1 MQGNKDQG
9 PNSSDQDTQGVKPE
23 KDAEARARALRTD
36 DRPDA
41 AAPDQTV
48 EDIVGW
54 SVDEPVRPEGTSR
67 SQDAAN
73 EVAPPQ
79 QPGERPDALDAPASH
94 GSAPS
99 GRNADPVS
107 RSAIGEDVPTAGSG
121 GDMAP
126 SAIAPGRAFHVL
138 PAGAVQ
144 SNVPITASNGTDRF
158 ASVAGATGPGNP
170 ASSSGGSAGGGGAPI
185 SIPHIG
191 GTLSGVAIEDNPAAV
206 GGLLSIGS
214 SGAQWQV
221 LNPNS
226 PYGHLQIDGSGHWS
240 FALDNGDPRVQ
251 QLAAGQ
257 SLVESFTVV
266 ATDSQ
271 GLSTTATLS
280 VTIEG
285 TNDAPQVTGG
295 SISAGAV
302 SEDATVSAVTG
313 QLLATDIDH
322 NAQLAWSVDA
332 HDGTYGSITIDP
344 ATGQWTYLLDNGRAA
359 TDALPTGQTVT
370 DTFTATV
377 TDENGATATRQI
389 VVTVTGTNDAPVL
402 AVVPP
407 RILSEGGAVY
417 SSVLPAHDPDTGAV
431 LTFSTPAPVPGFT
444 LNPDGSF
451 TFDPAHPAYEHLA
464 PGESQLVSLPVT
476 VTDGQGGRDVQALQF
491 TVTGTNDAPI
501 MVPEPAR
508 HLLEGGSVYRGV
520 FSAVDP
526 DHGDH
531 FSFSTT
537 AHVPGFQLNAD
548 GSFSFDPKD
557 PAFDGLAFGEPRVLR
572 IPVTVTDSHGGT
584 DSQTLELTVMGT
596 NDRPMLSVGQP
607 QTVLEGDAAIHGQLT
622 ASDPDAG
629 DVLVYSMGSAV
640 PGFTLNPD
648 GTYSFDPD
656 NPAYNHL
663 ADGEPAILRIPV
675 TVTDAHGD
683 SDTQILEIGIT
694 GTNDV
699 PSVIGIDH
707 SIGAPGG
714 ASGNIL
720 TQGKLAAM
728 DLDRG
733 ESGFQPQVLAGTYGV
748 LAISGDGS
756 WTYTADASQTAVA
769 SLPQGGF
776 LDEHPF
782 TVRTIDGTEH
792 KVSVRIMGANSP
804 AVVTGVSQALVT
816 EDQAGTITR
825 QLHVMDP
832 DAGEAAFHPVD
843 QDAHYG
849 HFTIDAHG
857 TWTYQVDN
865 GNPDVQAIPQGMSLT
880 EKIMVGTV
888 EGTPHMISV
897 TIMGTNDV
905 AIIGGASAGAVTEDN
920 VDAKG
925 ALSVSGQLTVQD
937 VDRGEGVFASLQG
950 FPGSNGFGTFSIDA
964 NGHWTYS
971 ADNAQ
976 AAVQSLRAGEVR
988 TDSFQASTL
997 DGTHHTITVTIEGTN
1012 DAPVLSA
1019 QSQAI
1024 DEDASL
1030 LHGQMTATDVDT
1042 GDTQTFSTTST
1053 VAGFTLNADGSY
1065 TFDASNPAYQSLPDG
1080 QVRVLTIPVT
1090 VTDSAGAT
1098 ATQGLTITVTGTND
1112 VAVIS
1117 GTATGAVTEDS
1128 FTRAN
1133 GKLSVSDADTG
1144 EDHFTA
1150 GDVAGTYG
1158 TLHLQA
1164 DGSWTYDLDN
1174 DAPNVA
1180 NLNTGE
1186 SRTERIIVSTVDG
1199 TTHEVVLTINGH
1211 TDHSTI
1217 GGVSQGQV
1225 VEDGTGTFLG
1235 RLTTTDEAFA
1245 GGGAFGDHDI
1255 DGAYGHFDVRDDG
1268 RWIYT
1273 LDQSSPRV
1281 QALADGETA
1290 QDRIT
1295 VQTRDGATQ
1304 ELVVTITGTHDLP
1317 TITAPG
1323 AGAPAIGDVS
1333 IVSDFSA
1340 ASDLSGFPEVDS
1352 GVRTQ
1357 MKIVGLYMP
1366 GSMVNELAG
1375 IDPAQ
1380 LPATHAAYDMGNAA
1394 AAGCGYQY
1402 LNGHGWFEQHLAGGA
1417 ARFAPLPPNLRNTW
1431 DGGLVVFE
1439 DGTVGRLVKVCDD
1452 PRAGGPGD
1460 YIYFK
1465 TVQGLNAHDGLTRIE
1480 GTAGANQQ
1488 VEVYEGM
1495 NRLGSVQADANGHW
1509 SFAAPGALADGDHQ
1523 LHTVIGGTSSPPVLV
1538 HVAGGTA
1545 MVTAGTAGLGA
1556 VDEDDG
1562 GRNTLSGQL
1571 GVQDIDASDNPEFV
1585 AQTHT
1590 AGTYGLFAID
1600 AQGHWT
1606 YILDNTNP
1614 ATNALGAGDV
1624 RTETFTVEVTTRSGE
1639 HVTRDVTVTVTG
1651 TNDAPTVSGPGVVG
1665 AGTEDTDRVLT
1676 TAELLQAVGASD
1688 VEGDALSVAGL
1699 SADHGTITD
1708 NGDGTFTLTP
1718 DADYNGP
1725 VALSYQIADGHGGQV
1740 PATATLTLGAT
1751 PDAAVIRGVHT
1762 GAVTE
1767 ESTLQASGQ
1776 LTITDADSGQDHVQA
1791 GDLAGTYGT
1800 LHLAADGSWTYDL
1813 DNSNGAVQA
1822 LGDRQTLT
1830 ETITV
1835 RSADGTTQNIVVTVT
1850 GTNDAAVITGTGG
1863 HLLEED
1869 NRYYGY
1875 TIKTSGQFHVV
1886 DPDGPGQ
1893 SKFPDGLHHHT
1904 GSLGGTLQLYG
1915 NGNYFYDIENSAVNH
1930 LADGQEAR
1938 ETFTIHSVDG
1948 TPHQVEFVIE
1958 GTNDAP
1964 FVRGGV
1970 TLSAGTEDTA
1980 VTLHAS
1986 DLLAQAGDYDDGE
1999 TAQLTV
2005 HGLTAVKP
2013 DGTAAGTITDNHDG
2027 TFTFTPEANYNGAVR
2042 FTYDVQDPHGA
2053 KVAASA
2059 SMTVASVNDVAQIGG
2074 TATGAVTEE
2083 NTLQASGQLTITD
2096 ADSGQDHF
2104 QAGDLAG
2111 TYGTLHLAADGSW
2124 TYDLDN
2130 ANSTV
2135 QALGDRQTLTE
2146 TITVRSADG
2155 TTHNIVVTVNGTN
2168 DAPTVTASTLS
2179 GTEDTDHTFSATD
2192 FGFTDVDSIDTLDHV
2207 TITGLPDPAE
2217 GALTLDGHAV
2227 AAGEEIAAADIGRL
2241 VFTPAADFHGDVNFK
2256 YTVNDGHTDS
2266 AEATGTLQVA
2276 NVNDLPT
2283 VTATTG
2289 STDEDTDLT
2298 LTKADL
2304 LSGATDADHDTL
2316 DVHSVSVDPAQ
2327 GTITDN
2333 HDGTWTFHPAAN
2345 FKGNAAISYKVS
2357 DGTAEV
2363 DNHMT
2368 LAVHTVTD
2376 APIVGMT
2383 MTAEQDVILTGA
2395 TGTGRIQINNIN
2407 APHDIT
2413 EFTMEF
2419 TVLGQHVANAGGTGP
2434 VIVNMG
2440 SAANNN
2446 LLSLW
2451 NPASMKIGG
2460 AGNFDTGIDLGDGH
2474 SHRITLTWDSASG
2487 TLKVYDNGQHIVDV
2501 PDFHKGGAFPAD
2513 VYAVLGGKMNDPGT
2527 HGGFRAGEHYD
2538 GQIFNTALATH
2549 ALGAAEI
2556 ANAPL
2561 ASQLDKTSGL
2571 LIDIRSVGGHF
2582 VDATGHIQHV
2592 EDHGLTHSTT
2602 QVDTSL
2608 APPPPGSILHLHPT
2622 ATPADSD
2629 DRVIKMELTGLLKGT
2644 VLDDGHGHTH
2654 IITGPGDRVD
2664 ISGWNQGDISAQLPA
2679 GVIRNMNVGVIATTE
2694 GPDGSR
2700 ESHTGYTGIVLDP
2713 AKPLPNATFT
2723 GDDTG
2728 TTDEDTTLTGDLV
2741 ITDADAGDAVFLAT
2755 THHGTHGDLTID
2767 EHGHWSFT
2775 PNAEANALSDGD
2787 LVQDVFTVES
2797 KDGTTHQIQVDVTG
2811 ANDGPTV
2818 QAAPLSGTASSGA
2831 AGATGLAG
2839 SAGAAGPDGAAG
2851 PAGAVGT
2858 AGPDGATGPAGAV
2871 GAAGPAG
2878 AAGTVGTD
2886 EDTAVSGTLG
2896 LDPAD
2901 TVNAGELD
2909 GAYGKLSLA
2918 ADGSWTYTP
2927 DDRADALA
2935 DGDSQTEQFTIH
2947 SADGT
2952 LHTVTID
2959 VAGEDDAAAATARGT
2974 LPVAGA
2980 GSFGAD
2986 EPAGEVRADLGFT
2999 VYRGE
3004 PAPEDQDVGQAAEE
3018 PASGGVADYLVFADT
3033 SNAGGGSGGE
3043 TSAGDSVSMYLDT
3056 IGAEPQSGGEDASI
3070 PPDQA
3075 AETSIPDNPFD
3086 DDGAPA
3092 DQDPDP
3098 ASFDYV
3104 PEPIPDF
3111 EPPADDQ
3118 THGN

>member
-158 ASVAGATGPGNP
+158 ALVAGATGPGNP

-359 TDALPTGQTVT
+359 TDALPAGQTVT

-1030 LHGQMTATDVDT
+1030 LHGQMTATDVDA

-1776 LTITDADSGQDHVQA
+1776 LTITDADSGQDHFQA

-1813 DNSNGAVQA
+1813 DNSNGA
-1822 LGDRQTLT
+1822 
-1830 ETITV
+1830 
-1835 RSADGTTQNIVVTVT
+1835 
-1850 GTNDAAVITGTGG
+1850 
-1863 HLLEED
+1863 
-1869 NRYYGY
+1869 
-1875 TIKTSGQFHVV
+1875 
-1886 DPDGPGQ
+1886 
-1893 SKFPDGLHHHT
+1893 
-1904 GSLGGTLQLYG
+1904 
-1915 NGNYFYDIENSAVNH
+1915 
-1930 LADGQEAR
+1930 
-1938 ETFTIHSVDG
+1938 
-1948 TPHQVEFVIE
+1948 
-1958 GTNDAP
+1958 
-1964 FVRGGV
+1964 
-1970 TLSAGTEDTA
+1970 
-1980 VTLHAS
+1980 
-1986 DLLAQAGDYDDGE
+1986 
-1999 TAQLTV
+1999 
-2005 HGLTAVKP
+2005 
-2013 DGTAAGTITDNHDG
+2013 
-2027 TFTFTPEANYNGAVR
+2027 
-2042 FTYDVQDPHGA
+2042 
-2053 KVAASA
+2053 
-2059 SMTVASVNDVAQIGG
+2059 
-2074 TATGAVTEE
+2074 
-2083 NTLQASGQLTITD
+2083 
-2096 ADSGQDHF
+2096 
-2104 QAGDLAG
+2104 
-2111 TYGTLHLAADGSW
+2111 
-2124 TYDLDN
+2124 
-2130 ANSTV
+2130 V